1 MVIGLVSCFREGR
14 LAADAI
20 RTALDGC
27 DHVIVFE
34 GPVAGSEAAGPESA
48 LDSFTRSR
56 KVTIIDGE
64 WEDDAA
70 KRTAMLNRAR
80 LLVESATP
88 RAKRELSTGPVWI
101 VWIDGDEALIYGDM
115 LPAMLDRAEYEVT
128 GGGGMPLRIVELD
141 GSVAMC
147 YGKVISLN
155 AVERYIVSS
164 YHVKLTQGIEVS
176 LPNVPICRAGG
187 YPLGEQPNNEHDLD
201 QWLGRHRAPLMG
213 EPHLLH
219 RSMLRSP
226 ERTAPRLH
234 EREAQWFENKV
245 EGLNL

>member
-1 MVIGLVSCFREGR
+1 MIVGLVSCFREGR
-14 LAADAI
+14 LAADAV

-34 GPVAGSEAAGPESA
+34 GPVSGSEAAGPESD
-48 LDSFTRSR
+48 LDGFTRSR
-56 KVTIIDGE
+56 RVAIIDGE
-64 WEDDAA
+64 WADDAA
-70 KRTAMLNRAR
+70 KRTAMLHHAR
-80 LLVESATP
+80 TLA
-88 RAKRELSTGPVWI
+88 LSTKSVGNVWI
-101 VWIDGDEALIYGDM
+101 VWIDGDEALINASM
-115 LPAMLDRAEYEVT
+115 LPAVLDRAEYEVT

-147 YGKVISLN
+147 YGKIISLD
-155 AVERYIVSS
+155 AVKRYLVSS
-164 YHVKLTQGIEVS
+164 YHVELSSGIEVS

-187 YPLGEQPNNEHDLD
+187 YPLGEAPTNEDELNR
-201 QWLGRHRAPLMG
+201 WLGRHRLPLQG

-234 EREAQWFENKV
+234 DKEAEWFTQAT
-245 EGLNL
+245 EGMTAL

>member
-20 RTALDGC
+20 RTALEGC
-27 DHVIVFE
+27 DHVIAFE
-34 GPVAGSEAAGPESA
+34 GPVSGSQAAGPESELGRFA
-48 LDSFTRSR
+48 RSNR
-56 KVTIIDGE
+56 VTIEHGE

-70 KRTAMLNRAR
+70 KRTAMLARAR
-80 LLVESATP
+80 LLERSI
-88 RAKRELSTGPVWI
+88 RARAQTQAPAWVVW
-101 VWIDGDEALIYGDM
+101 VDGDEVLVWGEM
-115 LPAMLDRAEYEVT
+115 LAGVLARAEYEIT

-147 YGKVISLN
+147 YGKVISLD

-164 YHVKLTQGIEVS
+164 YHVQLKQGIEVS

-187 YPLGEQPNNEHDLD
+187 YPLGEQPDNEAALD
-201 QWLGRHRAPLMG
+201 QWLGRHRAPLQG

-234 EREAQWFENKV
+234 DREAQWFEQAT
-245 EGLNL
+245 EGMSL